1 MTDVCVGEFGC
12 RRRCDSIGH
21 AVVTHPDR
29 FGALQSAVIVG
40 KNPNGPSKMHHQH
53 EIVQFLSASPHRFR
67 LLEHLREN
75 PCSPSDITGVLD
87 LSRRSVQRN
96 LSALADQNWVTKTD
110 GRYQLTT
117 SGALVAL
124 QYTTFLEALETI
136 ERCEP
141 FLAHLPD
148 SEHVPDLRWLTN
160 AELVVVD
167 SSCPYA
173 PMMAYTSHLYE
184 CSTEA
189 IRGTVPVL
197 NRFHANV
204 HTELLDRGVETE
216 LVLPRAA
223 AERARSGCAADFKA
237 ALRSPGCDLYV
248 HDGPI
253 EVGVTLTDRRG
264 FIGAYDDH
272 GRLCAC
278 VHGTSPELRDWAARL
293 YERYRDRSCPL
304 AADLAGE
311 HTS

>member
-1 MTDVCVGEFGC
+1 
-12 RRRCDSIGH
+12 
-21 AVVTHPDR
+21 
-29 FGALQSAVIVG
+29 
-40 KNPNGPSKMHHQH
+40 MHHQH
-53 EIVQFLSASPHRFR
+53 EIVQFLSASPHRLR

-75 PCSPSDITGVLD
+75 PCSPSDITGALD

-110 GRYQLTT
+110 GSYQLTT

-124 QYTTFLEALETI
+124 QYTTFLEVLKTI

-167 SSCPYA
+167 SSRPYA

-189 IRGTVPVL
+189 IQGTVPVL
-197 NRFHANV
+197 SRFHANV

-223 AERARSGCAADFKA
+223 AERAVDLEA
-237 ALRSPGCDLYV
+237 ALHSLGCDLYI
-248 HDGPI
+248 HDGTI
-253 EVGVTLTDRRG
+253 EVGVTLTDHRG
-264 FIGAYDDH
+264 FVGAYDDH
-272 GRLCAC
+272 GRLRAC
-278 VHGTSPELRDWAARL
+278 VHGTNPELRDWAARL

-304 AADLAGE
+304 AGDLTGE
-311 HTS
+311 HVP